1 MNDVVIRECTHDDIG
16 RVLELDMAWEA
27 EDSTYGYIA
36 ESAEGL
42 AARLG
47 PYFLVAE
54 VRGHIAGFAYGS
66 AHTSEGMA
74 VIPVGEKYFE
84 VDAIYVTAGLRN
96 GGIGGML
103 LDSLVEAARN
113 NGIKRFS
120 VYTATKDLESI
131 LRFYRRH
138 AFKQWYVRMFR

>member
-1 MNDVVIRECTHDDIG
+1 MYDVAIRECTRDDIG
-16 RVLELDMAWEA
+16 RVMELDRTWEA
-27 EDSTYGYIA
+27 EDSTYGYIT

-47 PYFLVAE
+47 HYFLVAE
-54 VRGHIAGFAYGS
+54 VRGQIAGFAYGS

-103 LDSLVEAARN
+103 LDRLIEAARS
-113 NGIKRFS
+113 NGVERFS
-120 VYTATKDLESI
+120 VYTATKDLERI
-131 LRFYRRH
+131 LRFYRHH
-138 AFKQWYVRMFR
+138 AFKPWYVRMFR